1 MGVAESDI
9 QNRIPKPDSKTG
21 FQNLIPKLGNPDWE
35 TRIVGFSGDF
45 EKAGF
50 LRVSPAEKRGV

>member
-9 QNRIPKPDSKTG
+9 QNRIPKP
-21 FQNLIPKLGNPDWE
+21 GNPDRE